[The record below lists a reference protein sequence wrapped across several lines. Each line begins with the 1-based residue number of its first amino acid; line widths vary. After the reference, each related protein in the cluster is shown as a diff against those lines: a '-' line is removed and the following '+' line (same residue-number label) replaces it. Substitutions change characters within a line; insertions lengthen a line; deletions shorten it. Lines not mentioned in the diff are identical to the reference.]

1 MSISGRNETG
11 STLKL
16 DWLDKTNQS
25 NFYGTKKGESI
36 MLRKLFYYGKE
47 NNKKTVCSVF
57 ILLAAIFMGV
67 IPFLFAYQI
76 LLPAIRGEQING
88 TSLLLQ
94 TLGVLLSLT
103 LQGVLYGKGLALSH
117 EAAYGTL
124 MNLRI
129 SLQEKLEKQ
138 PLGVIQAKGVG
149 VMKKMFVD
157 DIDSLELLLAHGL
170 PEGISNVM
178 GVLVIYLVMFLA
190 DWKLALLTL
199 GSLPLGILSMMA
211 MYTIGKKRMDDYYR
225 SAQIM
230 NNTIIEYINGMEV
243 VKVFNKSGE
252 SYEKYKTAVMNYRDF
267 TLRWFRACWP
277 FMAGY
282 GVLIPSTLLLTLP
295 IGSYFVLKGYS
306 SLAAFILIL
315 CLSLSIG
322 IPLLRTM
329 SLLSLAPQ
337 IQYKIVALENLLEHE
352 ELKAG
357 KESFQGT
364 DYSVS
369 FTNVTFGYG
378 DTEVIHNVNLTMK
391 ENTMT
396 ALVGESGSGKSTLA
410 KLLIHYYDVNQGT
423 IRIGGQDICQMSLEA
438 LNNLIS
444 YVSQDNFLFN
454 ISLMEN
460 IRIGNPDATDEEV
473 KEAARQAQCLD
484 FINALPEGFHTMAG
498 DCGNQLS
505 GGEKQRI
512 TLARAILK
520 DAPIVVLDEATAF
533 SDPENEE
540 KMEAVISKLVEHKT
554 LLVIAHRLSSVI
566 HASQICVM
574 EKGRVAAA
582 GTHQELL
589 HHSKTYQALWNAN
602 QKSADWKLG
611 REEA

>member
-1 MSISGRNETG
+1 
-11 STLKL
+11 
-16 DWLDKTNQS
+16 
-25 NFYGTKKGESI
+25 

-47 NNKKTVCSVF
+47 NNKKTLLSVF

-67 IPFLFAYQI
+67 FPFLLAYQI
-76 LLPAIRGEQING
+76 ILPAIRGEQING
-88 TSLLLQ
+88 TYLMLQ
-94 TLGVLLSLT
+94 TLGVFLSLT
-103 LQGVLYGKGLALSH
+103 LQGALYGKGLALSH

-157 DIDSLELLLAHGL
+157 DIDSLEVLLAHGL
-170 PEGISNVM
+170 PEGLSNVM
-178 GVLVIYLVMFLA
+178 GVLVIYFVMFFI

-199 GSLPLGILSMMA
+199 GSLPLGILSMMV
-211 MYTIGKKRMDDYYR
+211 MYTIGKKRMEDYFT

-243 VKVFNKSGE
+243 VKVFNKGGE
-252 SYEKYKTAVMNYRDF
+252 SYEKYKTAVTNYRDF
-267 TLRWFRACWP
+267 TLKWFRACWP
-277 FMAGY
+277 WMAGY

-295 IGSYFVLKGYS
+295 LGSYFVLKGYS

-315 CLSLSIG
+315 CLALSIG

-329 SLLSLAPQ
+329 SFLSLAPQ
-337 IQYKIVALENLLEHE
+337 IRYKIVSLESILEHE
-352 ELKAG
+352 NLKSG
-357 KESFQGT
+357 EEGFKGT
-364 DYSVS
+364 DHSVS
-369 FTNVTFGYG
+369 FSDVSFGYK
-378 DTEVIHNVNLTMK
+378 DSEVIHKVNLNMK
-391 ENTMT
+391 QNTMT

-423 IRIGGQDICQMSLEA
+423 ISIGGQDICQMSLEA
-438 LNNLIS
+438 LNDLIS

-473 KEAARQAQCLD
+473 KEAARQAQCMD
-484 FINALPEGFHTMAG
+484 FITTLPEGFHTLAG

-540 KMEAVISKLVEHKT
+540 KMEAVISKLVENKT
-554 LLVIAHRLSSVI
+554 LLVIVHRLQSVV

-574 EKGRVAAA
+574 EKGRLAAD
-582 GTHQELL
+582 GTHEELL
-589 HHSKTYQALWNAN
+589 KHSKTYQTLWNAN

>member
-1 MSISGRNETG
+1 
-11 STLKL
+11 
-16 DWLDKTNQS
+16 
-25 NFYGTKKGESI
+25 

-47 NNKKTVCSVF
+47 NNKKTLLSVF

-67 IPFLFAYQI
+67 FPFLLAYQI
-76 LLPAIRGEQING
+76 ILPAIRGEQING
-88 TSLLLQ
+88 TYLLLQ
-94 TLGVLLSLT
+94 TLGVFLSLT
-103 LQGVLYGKGLALSH
+103 LQGALYGKGLALSH

-157 DIDSLELLLAHGL
+157 DIDSLEVLLAHGL
-170 PEGISNVM
+170 PEGLSNVM
-178 GVLVIYLVMFLA
+178 GVLVIYFVMFFI

-199 GSLPLGILSMMA
+199 GSLPLGILSMMV
-211 MYTIGKKRMDDYYR
+211 MYTIGKKRMEDYFT

-243 VKVFNKSGE
+243 VKVFNKGGE
-252 SYEKYKTAVMNYRDF
+252 SYEKYKTAVTNYRDF
-267 TLRWFRACWP
+267 TLKWFRACWP
-277 FMAGY
+277 WMAGY

-295 IGSYFVLKGYS
+295 LGSYFVLKGYS

-315 CLSLSIG
+315 CLALSIG

-329 SLLSLAPQ
+329 SFLSLAPQ
-337 IQYKIVALENLLEHE
+337 IRYKIVSLESILEHE
-352 ELKAG
+352 NLKSGEEGFKGA
-357 KESFQGT
+357 
-364 DYSVS
+364 DHSVS
-369 FTNVTFGYG
+369 FSDVTFGYK
-378 DTEVIHNVNLTMK
+378 DLEVIHKVNLNMK
-391 ENTMT
+391 QNTMT

-423 IRIGGQDICQMSLEA
+423 ITIGGQNICQMSLEA
-438 LNNLIS
+438 LNDLIS

-473 KEAARQAQCLD
+473 KEAARQAQCMD
-484 FINALPEGFHTMAG
+484 FITTLPEGFHTLAG

-540 KMEAVISKLVEHKT
+540 KMEAVISKLVENKT
-554 LLVIAHRLSSVI
+554 LLVIAHRLQSVV

-574 EKGRVAAA
+574 EKGRLAAA
-582 GTHQELL
+582 GTHEELL
-589 HHSKTYQALWNAN
+589 KHSKTYQTLWNAN

>member
-1 MSISGRNETG
+1 MEERITAIEKQRIKEGRN
-11 STLKL
+11 
-16 DWLDKTNQS
+16 
-25 NFYGTKKGESI
+25 Y

-47 NNKKTVCSVF
+47 NNKKTLLSVF

-67 IPFLFAYQI
+67 FPFLLAYQI
-76 LLPAIRGEQING
+76 ILPAIRGEQING
-88 TSLLLQ
+88 TYLLLQ
-94 TLGVLLSLT
+94 TLGVFISLT
-103 LQGVLYGKGLALSH
+103 LQGALYGKGLALSH

-157 DIDSLELLLAHGL
+157 DIDSLEVLLAHGL
-170 PEGISNVM
+170 PEGLSNVM
-178 GVLVIYLVMFLA
+178 GVLVIYFVMFFI

-199 GSLPLGILSMMA
+199 GSLPLGILSMMV
-211 MYTIGKKRMDDYYR
+211 MYTIGKKRMEDYFT

-243 VKVFNKSGE
+243 VKVFNKGGE
-252 SYEKYKTAVMNYRDF
+252 SYEKYKTAVTNYRDF
-267 TLRWFRACWP
+267 TLKWFRACWP
-277 FMAGY
+277 WMAGY

-295 IGSYFVLKGYS
+295 LGSYFVLKGYS

-315 CLSLSIG
+315 CLALSIG

-329 SLLSLAPQ
+329 SFLSLAPQ
-337 IQYKIVALENLLEHE
+337 IRYKIVSLESILEHE
-352 ELKAG
+352 NLKSG
-357 KESFQGT
+357 EEGFKGT
-364 DYSVS
+364 DHSVNFSDVS
-369 FTNVTFGYG
+369 FGYK
-378 DTEVIHNVNLTMK
+378 DAEVIHKVNLNMK
-391 ENTMT
+391 QNTMT
-396 ALVGESGSGKSTLA
+396 AFVGESGSGKSTLA

-423 IRIGGQDICQMSLEA
+423 ISIGGQNICQMSLEA
-438 LNNLIS
+438 LNDLIS

-473 KEAARQAQCLD
+473 KEAARQAQCMD
-484 FINALPEGFHTMAG
+484 FITTLPEGFHTLAG

-540 KMEAVISKLVEHKT
+540 KMEAVISKLVENKT
-554 LLVIAHRLSSVI
+554 LLVIAHRLQSVV

-574 EKGRVAAA
+574 EKGRLAAA
-582 GTHQELL
+582 GTHEELL
-589 HHSKTYQALWNAN
+589 KHSKTYQTLWNAN

>member
-1 MSISGRNETG
+1 
-11 STLKL
+11 
-16 DWLDKTNQS
+16 
-25 NFYGTKKGESI
+25 

-47 NNKKTVCSVF
+47 NNKKTLLSVF

-67 IPFLFAYQI
+67 FPFLLAYQI
-76 LLPAIRGEQING
+76 ILPAIRGEQING
-88 TSLLLQ
+88 TYLLLQ
-94 TLGVLLSLT
+94 TLGVFLSLT
-103 LQGVLYGKGLALSH
+103 LQGALYGKGLALSH

-138 PLGVIQAKGVG
+138 PLGLIQAKGVG

-157 DIDSLELLLAHGL
+157 DIDSLEVLLAHGL
-170 PEGISNVM
+170 PEGLSNVM
-178 GVLVIYLVMFLA
+178 GVLVIYFVMFFI

-199 GSLPLGILSMMA
+199 GSLPLGILSMMV
-211 MYTIGKKRMDDYYR
+211 MYTIGKKRMEDYFT

-243 VKVFNKSGE
+243 VKVFNKGGE
-252 SYEKYKTAVMNYRDF
+252 SYEKYKTAVTNYRDF
-267 TLRWFRACWP
+267 TLKWFRACWP
-277 FMAGY
+277 WMAGY

-295 IGSYFVLKGYS
+295 LGSYFVLKGYS

-315 CLSLSIG
+315 CLALSIG

-329 SLLSLAPQ
+329 SFLSLAPQ
-337 IQYKIVALENLLEHE
+337 IRYKIVSLESILEHE
-352 ELKAG
+352 NLKSGEEGFKGA
-357 KESFQGT
+357 
-364 DYSVS
+364 DHSVS
-369 FTNVTFGYG
+369 FSDVSFGYK
-378 DTEVIHNVNLTMK
+378 DSEVIHKVNLNMK
-391 ENTMT
+391 QNTMT

-423 IRIGGQDICQMSLEA
+423 ISIGGQNICQMSLEA
-438 LNNLIS
+438 LNDLIS

-473 KEAARQAQCLD
+473 KEAARQAQCMD
-484 FINALPEGFHTMAG
+484 FITTLPEGFHTLAG

-540 KMEAVISKLVEHKT
+540 KMEAVISKLVENKT
-554 LLVIAHRLSSVI
+554 LLVIAHRLQSVV

-574 EKGRVAAA
+574 EKGRLAAA
-582 GTHQELL
+582 GTHEELL
-589 HHSKTYQALWNAN
+589 KHSKTYQTLWNAN